1 MLFADD
7 GACDE
12 ASSFAEEVN
21 LPPDSTAVR
30 EQQQLLEP
38 CGGDEALDVFYPIQV
53 ENLLSD
59 QRVETPEPPS
69 YQQGDCA
76 LHNGLSSPTPE
87 PAVQETPPSAE
98 SSMGYPVQE
107 SDQDV
112 RGSHLVQETSGL
124 RLLREYDQSRCQQQ
138 TNNFQ
143 VNSVSSL
150 GKNDQAIQ
158 QSCTM
163 IEMRLWKKEVTRQV
177 SLGLKNVSFTK
188 LFSVSEKGLTF
199 SNQ

>member
-12 ASSFAEEVN
+12 ASSFAEEAN
-21 LPPDSTAVR
+21 LPPESTAVR
-30 EQQQLLEP
+30 DQLQLIEP
-38 CGGDEALDVFYPIQV
+38 CTGDEALNVFYPIQV

-59 QRVETPEPPS
+59 QRVETPELPT

-87 PAVQETPPSAE
+87 PAVQDTPPPADSLV
-98 SSMGYPVQE
+98 GYPVQG

-124 RLLREYDQSRCQQQ
+124 RLLRGYDQSRCQQQ
-138 TNNFQ
+138 TNDFQ
-143 VNSVSSL
+143 INGVSSL
-150 GKNDQAIQ
+150 GENDQAIQ

-163 IEMRLWKKEVTRQV
+163 QEMQLWKKEITKQV

-188 LFSVSEKGLTF
+188 LFSVSVKGLTV
-199 SNQ
+199 SN

>member
-12 ASSFAEEVN
+12 ASSFTEEVN
-21 LPPDSTAVR
+21 LPPNTTAVR
-30 EQQQLLEP
+30 NQQQLLEP
-38 CGGDEALDVFYPIQV
+38 WAGDEALDVFYPIQV

-76 LHNGLSSPTPE
+76 LHNGLSSPIPE
-87 PAVQETPPSAE
+87 PAVQDAPPPAD
-98 SSMGYPVQE
+98 SSVGYPVQE

-112 RGSHLVQETSGL
+112 RGSHLVQETSDL
-124 RLLREYDQSRCQQQ
+124 RLPRGYDQSRCQEE
-138 TNNFQ
+138 TNDFQ
-143 VNSVSSL
+143 VNGVSSV
-150 GKNDQAIQ
+150 GENDQAIQ

-163 IEMRLWKKEVTRQV
+163 QEMRLWKNETTRQV
-177 SLGLKNVSFTK
+177 SLGL
-188 LFSVSEKGLTF
+188 EKCF
-199 SNQ
+199 FHEII

>member
-21 LPPDSTAVR
+21 LPPNSTAVR
-30 EQQQLLEP
+30 DQLQLLEP
-38 CGGDEALDVFYPIQV
+38 CAGDEALDVFHPIQV

-59 QRVETPEPPS
+59 QRVETSEPPT

-87 PAVQETPPSAE
+87 PAVQEAPPSAE

-112 RGSHLVQETSGL
+112 RGSHLVQETLGL
-124 RLLREYDQSRCQQQ
+124 RLLRGYDQSRCQQQ
-138 TNNFQ
+138 TNDFQ
-143 VNSVSSL
+143 VNGVSSL
-150 GKNDQAIQ
+150 GENDQAIQ

-163 IEMRLWKKEVTRQV
+163 QEMRLWKKETTRQV
-177 SLGLKNVSFTK
+177 SLGL
-188 LFSVSEKGLTF
+188 EKF
-199 SNQ
+199 FFHEII

>member
-21 LPPDSTAVR
+21 LPPNSTAVR
-30 EQQQLLEP
+30 DQLQLLEP
-38 CGGDEALDVFYPIQV
+38 CAGDETLDVFYPIQV

-59 QRVETPEPPS
+59 QRVETPEPPT

-76 LHNGLSSPTPE
+76 LHNGLSPPIPE
-87 PAVQETPPSAE
+87 PAVQEAPPSAE

-107 SDQDV
+107 SEQGV
-112 RGSHLVQETSGL
+112 L
-124 RLLREYDQSRCQQQ
+124 RLLRGYDQSRCQQQ
-138 TNNFQ
+138 TNDFQ
-143 VNSVSSL
+143 VNGVSSL
-150 GKNDQAIQ
+150 GENDQAIQ

-163 IEMRLWKKEVTRQV
+163 QEMRLWKKETTRQV
-177 SLGLKNVSFTK
+177 SFGL
-188 LFSVSEKGLTF
+188 EKCF
-199 SNQ
+199 FHEII